1 VAAAALF
8 REASLGPDVTRL
20 MSDAFNRAC
29 RSLHDT
35 GQPELI
41 KEIIAKR
48 IIDAARR
55 GIRDPRQMCED
66 ALRSLGFDSNC
77 D

>member
-1 VAAAALF
+1 VSAAALF
-8 REASLGPDVTRL
+8 QEASLGSDVAHL

-35 GQPELI
+35 GQPDLI

-48 IIDAARR
+48 IIDAAQR
-55 GIRDPRQMCED
+55 GIRDPRQLCED
-66 ALRSLGFDSNC
+66 ALGLDSKC